1 MKPEEFESYVRK
13 GLGRAITLLKEEA
26 SVSGAENQ

>member
-13 GLGRAITLLKEEA
+13 GLGRAITLLKEQDDKKPYR
-26 SVSGAENQ
+26 NL